1 MGLKQYKESKMKIFG
16 TRLREVRKS
25 KKITQIELANILEI
39 GQSAY
44 AKWENDRTEL
54 SFENLIKLA
63 DLLEVTLDWLF
74 GRE

>member
-25 KKITQIELANILEI
+25 KKITQAEIAQKLETSQ
-39 GQSAY
+39 GAY
-44 AKWENDRTEL
+44 QKWENDRTEP

-63 DLLEVTLDWLF
+63 DLLEVSLDSLF